1 MLRDCEVVAGAL
13 ATVIPEN
20 QFWRWKDMW
29 TNSLRN
35 AVFTAVMVEYLST
48 RKLLSLADAASSIG
62 SEYIPHISLKLCP
75 IADSCQ
81 VMPEWS
87 GRIALSVEDY
97 LHSLIN
103 VINELV
109 SRSSLMVL

>member
-1 MLRDCEVVAGAL
+1 MQLIEPDWIFSTLVPSILESARPLLKDCELVTGAL
-13 ATVIPEN
+13 ANVIPEN

-62 SEYIPHISLKLCP
+62 SECLP
-75 IADSCQ
+75 
-81 VMPEWS
+81 
-87 GRIALSVEDY
+87 
-97 LHSLIN
+97 
-103 VINELV
+103 
-109 SRSSLMVL
+109 